1 MKAPLSRLERASVRC
16 EATTPGGY
24 IMDTKARAKEQ
35 GKKMGHVIVKAWT
48 DEVFK
53 QRLLTNPMQVLQ
65 EEGVEV
71 PKGMEV
77 RAVENTEKVFNLVI
91 PQKPRIQELTAEE
104 IRISDRWT
112 NMADHPTCD
121 LFGRRV
127 NY

>member
-1 MKAPLSRLERASVRC
+1 
-16 EATTPGGY
+16 
-24 IMDTKARAKEQ
+24 MDTKVRAKEQ

-48 DEVFK
+48 DEAFK
-53 QRLLTNPMQVLQ
+53 KRLLKNAMQVLK

-77 RAVENTEKVFNLVI
+77 RAVENTEKVFHLVV
-91 PQKPRIQELTAEE
+91 PQKPRPQELTEEE

-127 NY
+127 DY